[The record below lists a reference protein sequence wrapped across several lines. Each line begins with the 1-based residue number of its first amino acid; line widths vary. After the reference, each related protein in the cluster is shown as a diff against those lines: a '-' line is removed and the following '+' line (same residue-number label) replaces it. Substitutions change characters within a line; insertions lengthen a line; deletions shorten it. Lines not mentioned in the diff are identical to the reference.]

1 MADVAVLKPAP
12 APEAIAYE
20 RTEAIPWHLWAGL
33 LAATCA
39 VVGGQWDIS
48 WHRTIG
54 RDTFWTPAHILIYLC
69 GVIAG
74 FSSAAVV
81 LLNTFGQAGDRA
93 SATVRLWG
101 FRAPLGSFMCIWGAV
116 AMIASAPFDDW
127 WHNAYGLDVKILSPP
142 HAVLAAGLGAIV
154 IGARLQVLGEMNRA
168 TGRRRRL
175 LEWMFLYSSVM
186 LFVILLTLIMEY
198 TFRNNMHRA
207 QFYRVTAAVSMLV
220 LPGVARACGRRWSA
234 SIVAAGYTLFLILLN
249 LILPLFPAEP
259 KLGPVFQQV
268 KFFIPPEFPLLVF
281 FPALVLDWLL
291 RRYQSMNRW
300 ALSALAGAAFFVVFA
315 AVQWPFADFLMSP
328 WSRNW
333 FFGTHYLPYFARP
346 EGFYA
351 RYIFFEAEPLG
362 SFLLGMA
369 SGLLWT
375 ILATRFSIGG
385 GDWMKTIQR

>member
-1 MADVAVLKPAP
+1 MADVAVLKTAP

-81 LLNTFGQAGDRA
+81 LSNTFGQAGNRA
-93 SATVRLWG
+93 AATVRLWG

-186 LFVILLTLIMEY
+186 LFQILLTLIMEY

-207 QFYRVTAAVSMLV
+207 QFYRVTAGVSMLV

-234 SIVAAGYTLFLILLN
+234 SMVAAGYSLFLILLN

-291 RRYQSMNRW
+291 RRYQSMNKW

-315 AVQWPFADFLMSP
+315 AVQWPFANFLMSP

-351 RYIFFEAEPLG
+351 RYIFFETEPLG
-362 SFLLGMA
+362 SFFLGMG

>member
-1 MADVAVLKPAP
+1 MADVAVWKTAP

-81 LLNTFGQAGDRA
+81 LSSTFGHAGGRA

-198 TFRNNMHRA
+198 TFRNNMHRS

-220 LPGVARACGRRWSA
+220 LPGVARVCGRWSA
-234 SIVAAGYTLFLILLN
+234 SIVAAGYSLFLILLI
-249 LILPLFPAEP
+249 LILPLFPAEA

-281 FPALVLDWLL
+281 FPALVLDWVL
-291 RRYQSMNRW
+291 RRYQSMNKW
-300 ALSALAGAAFFVVFA
+300 ALSAVAGTAFFAVFA
-315 AVQWPFADFLMSP
+315 AVQWPFANFLMSP

-351 RYIFFEAEPLG
+351 RYIFFETEPLV

-369 SGLLWT
+369 LGLVWT
-375 ILATRFSIGG
+375 IPATRFSIGG